1 MTVTMEAVETV
12 ETGVALDPEKRY
24 EIVNGKPDEKPMP
37 GGRHGV
43 IGGRIVTELGIYLK
57 AHSMGIVSTEANFQI
72 GKNERIPD
80 VAFVAAGRVPA
91 EGAPETAWPIAPD
104 LAVEI
109 ISPSDLHE
117 KSGEKVLEYLE
128 AGVRQVWMISPGL
141 RTVTVFRSPT
151 NIRVFAGDDELT
163 CEELLPGFRC
173 ALRDIFPPPAQQAA
187 APPAGP
193 APQP

>member
-12 ETGVALDPEKRY
+12 EAEVALDPEKRY
-24 EIVNGKPDEKPMP
+24 EIVNGQPEEKPMP

-43 IGGRIVTELGIYLK
+43 IAARLIIRLGGYVEAHQLGV
-57 AHSMGIVSTEANFQI
+57 VSAEANFQI

-80 VAFVAAGRVPA
+80 VAFVAAERVPA

-128 AGVRQVWMISPGL
+128 AGVRQVWVISPGL

-173 ALRDIFPPPAQQAA
+173 ALKDIFPPAAQ
-187 APPAGP
+187 PPR
-193 APQP
+193 